1 MKKISTTKERMLY
14 YIDFKGINKSEFYR
28 ETGISN
34 GVLDKKSGINSATIE
49 KFISKYPEVNELW
62 LISGK
67 EPMMKSH
74 TLKTIDGVVGIPL
87 VSMEAAAGFGNSNF
101 TIKEEDVQSRY
112 VVPDFNDIDFMLR
125 IKGSSMY
132 PKYNS
137 GDVVACRIIN
147 EHSFIQWNKP
157 YIVATKEQGM
167 ICKRLLASTK
177 KNHLLAVSD
186 NKEYPPFDIPQSEI
200 TGIALI
206 IGVIRF
212 E

>member
-137 GDVVACRIIN
+137 GDV
-147 EHSFIQWNKP
+147 
-157 YIVATKEQGM
+157 
-167 ICKRLLASTK
+167 RLVPLDK
-177 KNHLLAVSD
+177 
-186 NKEYPPFDIPQSEI
+186 
-200 TGIALI
+200 
-206 IGVIRF
+206 
-212 E
+212 